1 MRSDAVKKGIA
12 QAPQRSLMRA
22 LGLTEEE
29 AIIMFYK
36 RTVAASRMPFGD
48 AAAEPK
54 KKKKMRMNERMAEWD
69 AF

>member
-1 MRSDAVKKGIA
+1 MEINLDKTLRD
-12 QAPQRSLMRA
+12 QARTIFTH

-36 RTVAASRMPFGD
+36 RTVAAGRMPFGD

>member
-1 MRSDAVKKGIA
+1 MEINLDETLRD
-12 QAPQRSLMRA
+12 QARTIFAA

-54 KKKKMRMNERMAEWD
+54 KKMRMNERMAEWD